1 MSAEFLDADSELETH
16 IDRAYA
22 LMVAAASEPTKRKHW
37 GDLVRLVHQ
46 RSPETIARMEAER
59 RLTRPKQ

>member
-1 MSAEFLDADSELETH
+1 MSAEMLDSEAELEMH
-16 IDRAYA
+16 IDRAYT
-22 LMVAAASEPTKRKHW
+22 LMVDAAAEPTKRKHW